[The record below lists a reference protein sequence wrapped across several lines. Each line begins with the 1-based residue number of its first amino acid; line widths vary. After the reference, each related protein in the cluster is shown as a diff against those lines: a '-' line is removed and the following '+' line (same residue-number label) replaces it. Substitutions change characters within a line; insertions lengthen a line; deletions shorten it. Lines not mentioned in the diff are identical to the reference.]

1 MADNIFEKVDKQSEM
16 LDSIVAN
23 QKQQSELLHQILGQ
37 MQSPKA
43 APQSGATPMNAQIQ
57 RENEK
62 LTLQRFIRAAT
73 KTYHYLGDVGEYQ
86 KEKSKAL
93 VLLVLTITVGIIA
106 NILTG
111 VSAGLFSTFSLIED
125 LWFFLVFR
133 MICYVV
139 HSKRFYDHI
148 DYSAHSFETFA
159 MNADGLYCPQ
169 KTKLS
174 YRIIKILA
182 LISTP
187 CNIIFLCTHYQGA
200 ITIFAIIFEVLAFAA
215 VFFSLYVAEGFFC
228 QYSLVFFTGKKENG
242 NETVTLVFDK
252 TFRQLY
258 LKEEYEKKF
267 PFAK

>member
-37 MQSPKA
+37 MQNPKA
-43 APQSGATPMNAQIQ
+43 APQSGAAQMNAQIQ

-62 LTLQRFIRAAT
+62 LTLQRFIRGAT
-73 KTYHYLGDVGEYQ
+73 KTYHYFGDASEYQ
-86 KEKSKAL
+86 KEKCKAL

-133 MICYVV
+133 IICHIA

-182 LISTP
+182 LISAP
-187 CNIIFLCTHYQGA
+187 CNIIFLCTHFHG
-200 ITIFAIIFEVLAFAA
+200 TLTVFAIIFEVVVFAA
-215 VFFSLYVAEGFFC
+215 IFFSLFVTTNFFC
-228 QYSLVFFTGKKENG
+228 QYSLIYYTGKTLNG
-242 NETVTLVFDK
+242 NGTITLVFDQ
-252 TFRQLY
+252 TFRKLCT
-258 LKEEYEKKF
+258 KEEYEKQF